1 MAQTLRL
8 NRSLRTLKKIN
19 SKSKR
24 YQFGKIASFQ
34 DLRSFFYEYSLFIGD
49 LQALPGMPKLGTLST
64 ARHYMLKG
72 GRIMGDVNAAM
83 GTFNKLR
90 SGDTNIE
97 GAGERIFRRF
107 GGRATGKLILMV
119 PGNSMFTR
127 AARSVIGA
135 NTQKA
140 FDTFVKK
147 QFRKNVPEKAIVS
160 VQGGFNAQI
169 IANHID
175 DAIALVTED
184 VIRQVYPFVPVSSGK
199 LRGTLRADFGRDKA
213 RGGTM
218 PSGQVIIGD
227 STTKDYHAIIE
238 FGSGKRFNVGSK
250 YLDRYFPVPE
260 AVKVLKSS
268 SRNRPAVN
276 SKNGKGAMM
285 RRGARNTIER
295 FGKSPSNVTVSTT
308 NLIAEA
314 NKLRR

>member
-19 SKSKR
+19 SNSKR

-49 LQALPGMPKLGTLST
+49 LQALPGMPKLGSLST

-72 GRIMGDVNAAM
+72 GRVMGDVNAAI

-119 PGNSMFTR
+119 PGNSIFTR

-160 VQGGFNAQI
+160 VQGGFDAQL

-175 DAIALVTED
+175 DAIAKVTED

-213 RGGTM
+213 KGGTM

-227 STTKDYHAIIE
+227 STIIE
-238 FGSGKRFNVGSK
+238 FGSGNRFNVGSK
-250 YLDRYFPVPE
+250 YLDKYFPVPE

-276 SKNGKGAMM
+276 TRNGKGAMM

-295 FGKSPSNVTVSTT
+295 FKKSPTNVGVSTT

>member
-1 MAQTLRL
+1 MAQRLRL
-8 NRSLRTLKKIN
+8 NRSLRTLKKID

-24 YQFGKIASFQ
+24 YQFGKISSFQ

-49 LQALPGMPKLGTLST
+49 IQALPGMPQLGALGN

-83 GTFNKLR
+83 GTFNKLK

-107 GGRATGKLILMV
+107 GGRTTGKILLMV
-119 PGNSMFTR
+119 PGNNMFSR

-135 NTQKA
+135 NTQRA
-140 FDTFVKK
+140 FDSFTKK
-147 QFRKNVPEKAIVS
+147 QFRKNIPEKAIVH
-160 VQGGFNAQI
+160 VEGGFDAQL

-175 DAIALVTED
+175 DAIAMVTED
-184 VIRQVYPFVPVSSGK
+184 VIRQVYPFVPVVSGK

-213 RGGTM
+213 KGGSM
-218 PSGQVIIGD
+218 PSGEVIIGD
-227 STTKDYHAIIE
+227 STTRTYHGMIE
-238 FGSGKRFNVGSK
+238 FGSGKGFNVGTK
-250 YLDRYFPVPE
+250 ALDRYFPVPE

-268 SRNRPAVN
+268 PRNRPAVN
-276 SKNGKGAMM
+276 SKHGKGAMM

-295 FGKSPSNVTVSTT
+295 FAKSPSNVKVSTL

-314 NKLRR
+314 NKLRK